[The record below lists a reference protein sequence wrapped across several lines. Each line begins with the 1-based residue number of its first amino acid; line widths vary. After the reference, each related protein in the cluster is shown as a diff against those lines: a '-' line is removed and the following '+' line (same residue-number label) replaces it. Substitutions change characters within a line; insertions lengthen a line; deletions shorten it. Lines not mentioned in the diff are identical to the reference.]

1 MAQVTMTSIDGILKE
16 VYEDGGLNDQLNND
30 VKALRRIER
39 SSSGVTHEVGGKYV
53 AFPLRVQRNHGVGA
67 RNESEALPIPRTQRY
82 VQARVKLAYLYGAI
96 ELTGQI
102 FELADKDFQAFASA
116 LDEEV
121 EGVQQTL
128 SKDTNRQVY
137 GTSKGV
143 MSTATAIGTVTTF
156 VTTDY
161 KFLEQGMFVDI
172 FTNADAVRVA
182 DATITD
188 VAIAAGVATVTFT
201 PAAGAATAVG
211 DYVTRDNNRDKEMTG
226 FGNIIS
232 NTGIL
237 HNVDAAVE
245 RVWASQVN
253 GNAGVNRPVSE
264 GLMIG
269 TMDDIKSKGGGTPTV
284 IFSNLGVRR
293 AYFNLLVQQRRFTN
307 TVKFDGGFSGL
318 AFTTE
323 DGDIPFV
330 TDIDAP
336 NNQMIFVNEKQI
348 KQYETGDWSWMNRDG
363 SRWQRVIT
371 SAGSFDAYSAT
382 LFKYAQLGTHRRN
395 AHGRLTDLTEA

>member
-1 MAQVTMTSIDGILKE
+1 MAQVTLTSVDGILKE

-30 VKALRRIER
+30 IKGLRRIER
-39 SSSGVTHEVGGKYV
+39 STEGVTHEVGGKYV

-67 RNESEALPIPRTQRY
+67 RNESEALPIARTQRY
-82 VQARVKLAYLYGAI
+82 VQARVKLAYLYGAL
-96 ELTGQI
+96 ELTGQV
-102 FELADKDFQAFASA
+102 FELADKNFQAFASA

-121 EGVQQTL
+121 SGLQNTL

-143 MSTATAIGTVTTF
+143 MSTATGAGSTTTF

-172 FTNADAVRVA
+172 FTSADAVRVA

-201 PAAGAATAVG
+201 PAAGVATASG
-211 DYVTRDNNRDKEMTG
+211 DYITRDNNRDKEMTG
-226 FGNIIS
+226 LGNIVS

-237 HNVDAAVE
+237 HNVDAATE
-245 RVWASQVN
+245 RVWASVVN

-269 TMDDIKSKGGGTPTV
+269 TMDDIKAKGGGTPTV

-307 TVKFDGGFSGL
+307 TVEFEGGFKGL

-336 NNQMIFVNEKQI
+336 NNQMLYVNEKQV
-348 KQYETGDWSWMNRDG
+348 KLYETGDWSWMNRDG
-363 SRWQRVIT
+363 SRWQRTIT
-371 SAGSFDAYSAT
+371 SAGAFDAYSAT
-382 LFKYAQLGTHRRN
+382 LFKYAQMGTHRRN
-395 AHGRLTDLTEA
+395 SHGRLTDLTEA